1 MKGIIITS
9 HGELAH
15 GMLETCKLF
24 LGDNINQAEAVCL
37 KPEDNPDEFVDVLKA
52 ACERVDEGV
61 GVLVFCDLLFGS
73 PCNCMARFMGDNVEV
88 ITGMNLPMVLEV
100 MTSREFGDVDIANL
114 MNTGKDGIA
123 DLKKVL
129 AQAQ

>member
-24 LGDNINQAEAVCL
+24 LGDNIKQAEAVCL

-52 ACERVDEGV
+52 ACERVDEGD
-61 GVLVFCDLLFGS
+61 GVLSYDKTIIAYPHG
-73 PCNCMARFMGDNVEV
+73 
-88 ITGMNLPMVLEV
+88 I
-100 MTSREFGDVDIANL
+100 VDFS
-114 MNTGKDGIA
+114 
-123 DLKKVL
+123 KKGYSNS
-129 AQAQ
+129 